1 MRPRIWANGIQNS
14 TLARLGSGLGANS
27 VFVIIDFS
35 SSLALSSPDLF
46 QSGPHLINFSA
57 LVSFA
62 RVDYDWKKRFWAC
75 MRMSGPRLVEPQRE
89 LANAETIS
97 GLVEG
102 GGLIT
107 FKGCLTHS
115 PQPTGLNQCSLVV
128 LKYLWNRNYSTSTR
142 YTLHIWRCISLP
154 NASTWWLQVEET

>member
-1 MRPRIWANGIQNS
+1 
-14 TLARLGSGLGANS
+14 
-27 VFVIIDFS
+27 
-35 SSLALSSPDLF
+35 
-46 QSGPHLINFSA
+46 
-57 LVSFA
+57 
-62 RVDYDWKKRFWAC
+62 

-128 LKYLWNRNYSTSTR
+128 LKYLWTEITR
-142 YTLHIWRCISLP
+142 HPPDIPCISGVAFRFQMPALGGFRLKKHDVFTYGHLNDSHLVQYSEISRP
-154 NASTWWLQVEET
+154 VLSI